1 MSTLRKTSCRVK
13 CSRYVKRLVA
23 QNVPSRKMFCALTA
37 GERLQNKEAV
47 DGDLRG
53 ARSTLTALQFQL
65 ETVEDK
71 LEVAEKKVQ
80 LCEDGVILERNKAEE
95 AEREMLVSILR
106 TSFRYHISL
115 GETHST
121 FCKMLDT
128 RSKE

>member
-1 MSTLRKTSCRVK
+1 
-13 CSRYVKRLVA
+13 
-23 QNVPSRKMFCALTA
+23 MFCALTA